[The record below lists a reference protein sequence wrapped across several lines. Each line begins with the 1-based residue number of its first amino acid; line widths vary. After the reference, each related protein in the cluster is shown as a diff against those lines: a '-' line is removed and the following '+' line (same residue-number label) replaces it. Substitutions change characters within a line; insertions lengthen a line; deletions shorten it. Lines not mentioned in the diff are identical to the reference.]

1 MSNLAF
7 YIEQA
12 ARYDRVADQCTIP
25 ALVPYYR
32 GLAAECRRQAAL
44 LDGQVVD
51 AVYVLLDGELPRRR
65 RSGG

>member
-12 ARYDRVADQCTIP
+12 ARYERVADQCTVP

-32 GLAAECRRQAAL
+32 NLAAECRRQAAL
-44 LDGQVVD
+44 LEGQ
-51 AVYVLLDGELPRRR
+51 ASGTLFVLLDGELPRRR
-65 RSGG
+65 ARG